1 MKKIVSI
8 CLMFAFIIAAAS
20 GTSYAKEKD
29 PLVNYEMTGLSMAL
43 GEDMDFYSVDDKVVI
58 KKNSEIVFKQKTER

>member
-1 MKKIVSI
+1 MKKMVSI
-8 CLMFAFIIAAAS
+8 CLLFAFVLAGVS

-43 GEDMDFYSVDDKVVI
+43 GEDMDFYSVNDKVLI
-58 KKNSEIVFKQKTER
+58 EKNLKSFFKQKTER

>member
-58 KKNSEIVFKQKTER
+58 KKNLKSFFKQKTER

>member
-1 MKKIVSI
+1 
-8 CLMFAFIIAAAS
+8 MFAFIIAAAS

-43 GEDMDFYSVDDKVVI
+43 GEDMDFYSVNDKVLI
-58 KKNSEIVFKQKTER
+58 EKNLKSFFKQKTER